1 MEFYEHVR
9 DIGVAS
15 IIGFR
20 LSHFKYIHKA
30 QYGLMNFSMDGG
42 SKLERI
48 VTFIDNH
55 STARNLILAI
65 ISSAVVVTIMGFVTQ
80 SMVYDI
86 YGDVTMPDTRFA
98 YSYAEIL
105 EVFNTLG
112 SEGLGAWL
120 LAHSLDFIFP
130 LTYSFSIAFAISMLV
145 RRLFPEKGRLMKL
158 NLLGLLGGLA
168 DYIENMLVASQALSY
183 PNLSQT
189 IIQVSSIVTTLKW
202 GIIMVGFGLVFA
214 LLIAFIVKRATERL
228 SS

>member
-1 MEFYEHVR
+1 
-9 DIGVAS
+9 
-15 IIGFR
+15 
-20 LSHFKYIHKA
+20 
-30 QYGLMNFSMDGG
+30 
-42 SKLERI
+42 
-48 VTFIDNH
+48 
-55 STARNLILAI
+55 
-65 ISSAVVVTIMGFVTQ
+65 
-80 SMVYDI
+80 
-86 YGDVTMPDTRFA
+86 
-98 YSYAEIL
+98 
-105 EVFNTLG
+105 
-112 SEGLGAWL
+112 
-120 LAHSLDFIFP
+120 
-130 LTYSFSIAFAISMLV
+130 MLV